1 MAMRRWNKVTGL
13 LHNQNFRNGSIFTF
27 FMFLNRGL
35 NFLLL
40 IVLSWYILPDSYGKL
55 NLFYTCVNVVTV
67 LICLCTNG
75 IIGINYFKVKKEILS
90 QYINVIL
97 SCTFAVSIVLFSASL
112 FFHSYI
118 AKVAGIDYKL
128 QFLCIYVCAAAIV
141 YHLLT
146 DIYRLEEKTFAYGL
160 VTTISTLLNI
170 AATLFLVIVLNQDW
184 LGRIYANLFATTIF
198 LFVGVYLL
206 IRKGFLRCLLPTK
219 QQYKESLAYGVP
231 LIPHCMNGFLRQ
243 GVDRYIINGFFTTTQ
258 VGLFSFSTNF
268 SFLIYSIG
276 SAFNQSNSV
285 YIFKCLSVDP
295 EGSKKKLRK
304 QTFMMIGFFAA
315 ITILL
320 NIICL
325 IIFPIVFPKYN
336 DAIVFLFPLSMG
348 AFFQCIYL
356 QFCNYLF
363 YYRKTKELMYMTF
376 SVSIIHIALSLWLT
390 QYSAVLTAYVSMIS
404 SAIEAF
410 LVFLYS
416 RRLYKVI

>member
-1 MAMRRWNKVTGL
+1 MWNKVTEI
-13 LHNQNFRNGSIFTF
+13 LHNKNFRNGSLFTF

-40 IVLSWYILPDSYGKL
+40 IVLSWYISPDSYGKL
-55 NLFYTCVNVVTV
+55 NLFYTDISIISV
-67 LICLCTNG
+67 LICLCTDG
-75 IIGINYFKVKKEILS
+75 IIGVNFFRVKKRIIS
-90 QYINVIL
+90 QYVIVVLVCTLTISILL
-97 SCTFAVSIVLFSASL
+97 SLISF
-112 FFHSYI
+112 FFHDYFSNL
-118 AKVAGIDYKL
+118 AGIEYRL
-128 QFLCIYVCAAAIV
+128 QLLCIYICASNVI
-141 YHLLT
+141 YRILT
-146 DIYRLEEKTFAYGL
+146 NLYRLEEKVLSYG
-160 VTTISTLLNI
+160 TITILFTILNI
-170 AATLFLVIVLNQDW
+170 GISLLLVIELKYDW
-184 LGRIYANLFATTIF
+184 LGRVYANVLTISVF
-198 LFVGVYLL
+198 FIVGVCLL
-206 IRKGFLRCLLPTK
+206 IRKGYLRITIPSK
-219 QQYKESLAYGVP
+219 AQYKESLIYGVP

-295 EGSKKKLRK
+295 EGSKKKIRK
-304 QTFMMIGFFAA
+304 QTFMMIVFFAV